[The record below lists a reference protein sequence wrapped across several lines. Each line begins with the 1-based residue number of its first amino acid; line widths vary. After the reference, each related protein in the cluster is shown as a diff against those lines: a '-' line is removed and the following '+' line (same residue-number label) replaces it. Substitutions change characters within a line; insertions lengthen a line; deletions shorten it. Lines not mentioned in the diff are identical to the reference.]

1 MSVGTQFYISTLL
14 VYFGIDVLAA
24 WGLNIQFGVA
34 GLLSFAYIV
43 FQAAGAYT
51 ASVLTVGPS
60 SANGAFQHYILG
72 WSLPFPLPLIAAAL
86 VGAALS
92 VPLGLVTLRRLRS
105 DYQAIALLVMSI
117 IATTVVTN
125 DSGLFGGAA
134 GISLVPAPLS
144 GSLHL
149 SQVNYQWAFA
159 AFTLAMCVLIYLV
172 VRRVTH
178 SPFGRT
184 MRAMRDNEDAAI
196 SLGKNVLSLRLRAF
210 AIGGAMAGLSGA
222 LLVQFIGT
230 WAPSAWLYPETF
242 VFLAAIIIGGTGN
255 NVGVIAGVLLVPIGF
270 AEATRYLPALGRSGL
285 IDALQWIAIGLLFLV
300 FLWFRPQGIFP
311 EQKRRYS
318 PDGRAV
324 RPLDPVFRL
333 MRIGPRTPEIE
344 PKLERSNVA

>member
-14 VYFGIDVLAA
+14 VYFGVDVLAA
-24 WGLNIQFGVA
+24 WGLNIQFGAA

-51 ASVLTVGPS
+51 AAVLSVGPS
-60 SANGAFQHYILG
+60 TANGNFQHYIIG
-72 WSLPFPLPLIAAAL
+72 ANLPFPIPLLAATAVGALIA
-86 VGAALS
+86 

-117 IATTVVTN
+117 IATTVVSN
-125 DSGLFGGAA
+125 DTGLFNGAA
-134 GISLVPAPLS
+134 GISLVPQPLS
-144 GSLHL
+144 GDLGL
-149 SQVNYQWAFA
+149 AAVNYQWVYA
-159 AFTLAMCVLIYLV
+159 AFTLAVCVLVYLV

-184 MRAMRDNEDAAI
+184 LRAMRDNEEAAI
-196 SLGKNVLSLRLRAF
+196 SLGKDIISLRLRAF

-230 WAPSAWLYPETF
+230 WAPSAWFYPETF

-270 AEATRYLPALGRSGL
+270 AEATRYLPALKQSGL
-285 IDALQWIAIGLLFLV
+285 IDALQWIAIGLLFLI

-311 EQKRRYS
+311 ERKRRYTA
-318 PDGRAV
+318 DGRALS
-324 RPLDPVFRL
+324 PLAQL
-333 MRIGPRTPEIE
+333 LARIRSAPPRADVE
-344 PKLERSNVA
+344 PSLERGEVA

>member
-1 MSVGTQFYISTLL
+1 MSVGTQFYISTLV
-14 VYFGIDVLAA
+14 VYFGVDVLAA
-24 WGLNIQFGVA
+24 WGLNIQFGAA
-34 GLLSFAYIV
+34 GLLSFAFIV

-51 ASVLTVGPS
+51 ASVLSLGPS
-60 SANGAFQHYILG
+60 SGNGAFQHYIVG
-72 WSLPFPLPLIAAAL
+72 WNLPFPLPMLGGAL
-86 VGAALS
+86 VGAAIA

-117 IATTVVTN
+117 IATTVVSN
-125 DSGLFGGAA
+125 DVGLFNGAA
-134 GISLVPAPLS
+134 GVSLVPQPLS
-144 GSLHL
+144 SSLSL
-149 SQVNYQWAFA
+149 SPVNYQWLFA
-159 AFTLAMCVLIYLV
+159 AFTLAMCGLVYLV
-172 VRRVTH
+172 VRRVTN

-184 MRAMRDNEDAAI
+184 LRAMRDNEHAAT
-196 SLGKNVLSLRLRAF
+196 SLGKDVVGLRLRAF

-242 VFLAAIIIGGTGN
+242 VFLAAVIIGGTGN

-311 EQKRRYS
+311 ERRRRYR
-318 PDGRAV
+318 PDGREVPALTELLGRLRR
-324 RPLDPVFRL
+324 RPKS
-333 MRIGPRTPEIE
+333 PEIE
-344 PKLERSNVA
+344 PSLEGSKVA

>member
-14 VYFGIDVLAA
+14 VYFGVDVLAA
-24 WGLNIQFGVA
+24 WGLNIQFGAA

-51 ASVLTVGPS
+51 ASVLSLGPS
-60 SANGAFQHYILG
+60 SANAGFQHYIIG
-72 WSLPFPLPLIAAAL
+72 WNLPFPIPLIAGAA
-86 VGAALS
+86 VGAAIS

-125 DSGLFGGAA
+125 DAGLFNGAA
-134 GISLVPAPLS
+134 GVSLVPQPLS
-144 GSLHL
+144 GTLNL
-149 SQVNYQWAFA
+149 SPVNYQWVFA
-159 AFTLAMCVLIYLV
+159 AFTLALCVLVYLV

-184 MRAMRDNEDAAI
+184 LRAMRDNEQAAI
-196 SLGKNVLSLRLRAF
+196 SLGKNIISLRLRAF

-285 IDALQWIAIGLLFLV
+285 IDALQWIAIGLLFLI

-311 EQKRRYS
+311 ERKRRFTA
-318 PDGRAV
+318 DGRTVTPLGQLRQALRSTPQ
-324 RPLDPVFRL
+324 RPD
-333 MRIGPRTPEIE
+333 IE
-344 PKLERSNVA
+344 PSLERSNVA

>member
-1 MSVGTQFYISTLL
+1 MSVGTQFYISTLV
-14 VYFGIDVLAA
+14 VYFGVDVLAA

-51 ASVLTVGPS
+51 ASVLSLGPS
-60 SANGAFQHYILG
+60 SGNGGFQHYIIG
-72 WSLPFPLPLIAAAL
+72 GSLPFPIPLLAAAA
-86 VGAALS
+86 VGAAIS

-105 DYQAIALLVMSI
+105 DYQAIALLVVSI

-125 DSGLFGGAA
+125 DTGLFNGAA
-134 GISLVPAPLS
+134 GVSLVPQPLS
-144 GSLHL
+144 GTLNLTPVS
-149 SQVNYQWAFA
+149 YQWFFA
-159 AFTLAMCVLIYLV
+159 AMTLVICGLIYLV

-184 MRAMRDNEDAAI
+184 MRAMRDNEQAAM
-196 SLGKNVLSLRLRAF
+196 SLGKNVISLRLRAF
-210 AIGGAMAGLSGA
+210 AIGGAMAGLSGG
-222 LLVQFIGT
+222 LLVEFIGT

-285 IDALQWIAIGLLFLV
+285 IDALQWIAIGLLFLI

-311 EQKRRYS
+311 ERKRRYA
-318 PDGRAV
+318 PDGRTVTPLARFLARV
-324 RPLDPVFRL
+324 RTESAA
-333 MRIGPRTPEIE
+333 TPAESSR
-344 PKLERSNVA
+344 ERSAA

>member
-14 VYFGIDVLAA
+14 VYFGVDVLAA

-34 GLLSFAYIV
+34 GLLSFAFIL

-51 ASVLTVGPS
+51 ASVVSVGPS
-60 SANGAFQHYILG
+60 SGNGGFQHYILG
-72 WSLPFPLPLIAAAL
+72 WSLPFPLPLLAAAL
-86 VGAALS
+86 AGALLS

-117 IATTVVTN
+117 IATTIVTN
-125 DSGLFGGAA
+125 DNGLFDGAA
-134 GISLVPAPLS
+134 GVSLVPQPLS
-144 GSLHL
+144 GTLKL
-149 SQVNYQWAFA
+149 SPVNYQWVFA
-159 AFTLAMCVLIYLV
+159 AFTLAMCALTYLI

-184 MRAMRDNEDAAI
+184 MRAMRDNEDAAL

-210 AIGGAMAGLSGA
+210 AIGGALAGLSGG
-222 LLVQFIGT
+222 LLVEFIGT

-255 NVGVIAGVLLVPIGF
+255 NFGVIVGILLVPIGF

-285 IDALQWIAIGLLFLV
+285 VDALQWIAIGLLFLI
-300 FLWFRPQGIFP
+300 FLWFRPQGVFP
-311 EQKRRYS
+311 ERKRKFR
-318 PDGRAV
+318 PDGR
-324 RPLDPVFRL
+324 PLSVQADLFGRL
-333 MRIGPRTPEIE
+333 RMPRRRPEIE
-344 PKLERSNVA
+344 PSLERSEVA